1 MVRAKFRHPAPRKNL
16 SRQKLGTASSVCR
29 AGGVAP
35 GPLST
40 VPADQSGHPFFK
52 IIYSFLHR
60 QHPCRRCKQDA
71 GGETGNFP
79 VSCWFEYGQQSQVAQ
94 CFNRLDI
101 RGRELTGTA

>member
-52 IIYSFLHR
+52 IMYSFFIGSTPAAAVNKMPAAKPATSQLV
-60 QHPCRRCKQDA
+60 A
-71 GGETGNFP
+71 G
-79 VSCWFEYGQQSQVAQ
+79 SS
-94 CFNRLDI
+94 
-101 RGRELTGTA
+101 TANKAKWLNALIG